1 MSLKKIEEAIEILTS
16 LGLPRS
22 QQNER
27 SALTLLA
34 LGKLGP
40 KGQWAR
46 AQRPLLRVWD
56 IMSFMRDQYAKDYA
70 ANTRETIR
78 RQTIHQFEQARL
90 VDRNPD
96 DPSRPT
102 NSGKTVYQLTPDA
115 LEVLRKYGTH
125 SFNSAVESFLSKF
138 GSLKLA
144 YSGSRA
150 ALRVPLRMPDGSKLL
165 LSPGKH
171 NQLQVAVVENFGPVF
186 APGAELLYLGD
197 AELKHAICDLKQLD
211 SLGIKI
217 TEHDKLPDVI
227 LYLRNKNWIFLIE
240 AVTTHGP
247 VSPKRHREIEAM
259 LKNCTAGRVYVTAF
273 LTTADFRKYAADIAW
288 ETEVWIAEHPEHLI
302 HFNGP
307 RFLGPYEPCPTKE
320 HPSGQKTLTARRAS

>member
-1 MSLKKIEEAIEILTS
+1 VGKIDEAIEILTS

-34 LGKLGP
+34 LAGIP
-40 KGQWAR
+40 AKGRWAK
-46 AQRPLLRVWD
+46 AQRPMLRIWD
-56 IMSFMRDQYAKDYA
+56 IMGYMRDQYRRNYA

-115 LEVLRKYGTH
+115 VEILRKYGTR
-125 SFNSAVESFLSKF
+125 SFNSAVDSFISNF
-138 GSLKLA
+138 GALKQV
-144 YSGSRA
+144 YSGTQA
-150 ALRVPLRMPDGSKLL
+150 ALRVPLKMADGSKLF
-165 LSPGKH
+165 LSPGRH
-171 NQLQVAVVENFGPVF
+171 NQLQVAVIENFGPVF

-197 AELKHAICDLKQLD
+197 AELKHAICDLKQLEFL
-211 SLGIKI
+211 SIKI
-217 TEHDKLPDVI
+217 TEHDKLPDLI
-227 LYLRNKNWIFLIE
+227 LYLRNKNWVFLIE
-240 AVTTHGP
+240 AVTSHGP
-247 VSPKRHREIEAM
+247 VSPKRHHEIEAM
-259 LKNCTAGRVYVTAF
+259 LKSCTAGRIYITAF
-273 LTTADFRKYAADIAW
+273 LTIADFRKFAADIAW
-288 ETEVWIAEHPEHLI
+288 ETEVWIADHPEHLI

-307 RFLGPYEPCPTKE
+307 RFLGPYE
-320 HPSGQKTLTARRAS
+320 R